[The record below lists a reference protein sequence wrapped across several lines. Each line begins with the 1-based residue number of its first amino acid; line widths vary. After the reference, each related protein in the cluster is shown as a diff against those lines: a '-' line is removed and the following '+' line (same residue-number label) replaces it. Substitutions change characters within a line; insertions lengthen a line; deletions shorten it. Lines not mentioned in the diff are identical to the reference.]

1 MTDDT
6 EAIDAPD
13 AADAADAPNPAEP
26 NRGGNGSDE
35 RKGKPMRLV
44 LVVNDVMTEKDN
56 FTTIRLARRAL
67 RNGHTV
73 RLVSIRDLTYE
84 ADETVSG
91 LAAAPRGTGYAS
103 DADLLADI
111 QAGDAAR
118 TQEVLTEAD
127 VMLLRADPADELP
140 ERPWA
145 HPSSLLFAQIASARG
160 VIVLNDP
167 FKLTDAT
174 NKTYFQQYPAAVRPR
189 TLISRDEGAI
199 KAFVEA
205 EGGRAVIKPLQGS
218 GGRGVFLVHE
228 ASGPNINQMIE
239 ATVRDGYAIVQEYL
253 PDAAKGDLR
262 LITLNGEPLRVEG
275 TYACFRRTN
284 ASEDVR
290 SNISAG
296 GGVAMAEPDANALRV
311 AEIAA
316 PKLKRD
322 GMYLAGLD
330 IVGDRM
336 MEVNVDT
343 PGGINMAEDMTGLDF
358 SGAIVA
364 DLERKV
370 RLRRHYG
377 GALGHAEIA
386 AM

>member
-1 MTDDT
+1 MTEPGT
-6 EAIDAPD
+6 EPDAPSARPDRD
-13 AADAADAPNPAEP
+13 A
-26 NRGGNGSDE
+26 
-35 RKGKPMRLV
+35 PMRLV
-44 LVVNDVMTEKDN
+44 MVVNDVMTEKEN
-56 FTTIRLARRAL
+56 FTTVRLARRAL
-67 RNGHTV
+67 RAGHSV
-73 RLVSIRDLTYE
+73 RLVSIRDLAYE

-91 LAAAPRGTGYAS
+91 LATAPRGESYDS
-103 DADLLADI
+103 DADFLADV
-111 QAGDAAR
+111 QAPDARREREA
-118 TQEVLTEAD
+118 LTNAD

-145 HPSSLLFAQIASARG
+145 HPSSLLFAQIAADRG

-189 TLISRDEGAI
+189 TLIGRDPEAI

-228 ASGPNINQMIE
+228 ASGPNLNQMIE

-253 PDAAKGDLR
+253 PAAAEGDLR
-262 LITLNGEPLRVEG
+262 LLTLNGEPLRVEG
-275 TYACFRRTN
+275 TYACFRRT
-284 ASEDVR
+284 SGSDDMR

-296 GGVAMAEPDANALRV
+296 GSVAMVEPDDEVLRV
-311 AEIAA
+311 AEIAG

-322 GMYLAGLD
+322 GMYFAGLD
-330 IVGDRM
+330 IVGDKM

-364 DLERKV
+364 DLERKL

-377 GALGHAEIA
+377 RALGHAAIA
-386 AM
+386 TA